1 MTVTTRGSVPQIR
14 GEGKAMQ
21 QPERD
26 FSRTPK
32 VRREAGWKLLE
43 ERYDEIEVLREDY
56 IRVPSTSIRGR
67 VYTCQPSKLRCT
79 CPDNSLEGNCCK
91 HTLASTFASTI
102 YGSGYRIEKVHNGRL
117 PFEEWHV
124 YDRETGEMKGVRY
137 SFAEAYLDVL
147 ELAQAREAGRLG

>member
-1 MTVTTRGSVPQIR
+1 MRASIAETPR

-56 IRVPSTSIRGR
+56 VRVPSESIRGR
-67 VYTCQPSKLRCT
+67 VYTCQPSRMRCT
-79 CPDNSLEGNCCK
+79 CPDNALEGNVCK
-91 HTLASTFASTI
+91 HSQAAKWMAMI
-102 YGSGYRIEKVHNGRL
+102 AKSGYRIERRRNGRI
-117 PFEEWHV
+117 PIAEWWIF
-124 YDRETGEMKGVRY
+124 DRETGEPEGVRY
-137 SFAEAYLDVL
+137 SLIEAIADVIEMAEFKGCGA
-147 ELAQAREAGRLG
+147 